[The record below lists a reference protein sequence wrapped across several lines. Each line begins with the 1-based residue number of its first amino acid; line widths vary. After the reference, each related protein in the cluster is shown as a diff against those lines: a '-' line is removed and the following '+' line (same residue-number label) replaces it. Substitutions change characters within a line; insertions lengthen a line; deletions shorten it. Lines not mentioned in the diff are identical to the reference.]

1 MFWYLLT
8 DIGFVLHY
16 THVQRADE
24 AHKELNMTTQETQ
37 LIEAI
42 KRKPGYQVSYGRNG
56 NNAIVVQY
64 TYTNGVRSQSVW
76 LGRSYSVERLQSI
89 LEA

>member
-1 MFWYLLT
+1 MDWPFTT
-8 DIGFVLHY
+8 DISCVLY
-16 THVQRADE
+16 YVHVQRADE
-24 AHKELNMTTQETQ
+24 AHKELNMTIQETQ

-42 KRKPGYQVSYGRNG
+42 KRKPGYQVFNGRNG
-56 NNAIVVQY
+56 NSSIIIYY

-76 LGRSYSVERLQSI
+76 LGRSGSVARLQSI

>member
-1 MFWYLLT
+1 MDWHFTT
-8 DIGFVLHY
+8 DISCVLY
-16 THVQRADE
+16 YVHVQRADE
-24 AHKELNMTTQETQ
+24 AHKELNMTIQETQ

-42 KRKPGYQVSYGRNG
+42 KRKPGYQVFNGRNG
-56 NNAIVVQY
+56 NSSIIIQY

-76 LGRSYSVERLQSI
+76 LGRSSSVARLQSI

>member
-1 MFWYLLT
+1 
-8 DIGFVLHY
+8 
-16 THVQRADE
+16 
-24 AHKELNMTTQETQ
+24 MTTQETQ

-42 KRKPGYQVSYGRNG
+42 KRKPGYQVFNGRNG
-56 NNAIVVQY
+56 NNSIIVQH

-76 LGRSYSVERLQSI
+76 LGRSSSVESLQSI